1 MLLKKGKTAAKAKPA
16 RAASAEP
23 KKLSVYREKVKIHQ
37 IKSKKRE
44 REKEKQLLFFCCL
57 LLFVCCSLFLFVF
70 VFFSLFSLGSSC
82 SFSFCFFT
90 SFFFLCSCF
99 DWFPVDFDFVDLFF
113 LICGFFLLKVAA
125 PSRRKVQHPTKV
137 RASLVPGAVLIL
149 LAGKFRGK
157 RVVLLSVLP
166 SGLLLVTG
174 PYKLN
179 GVPLRRVNASFV
191 IATSTRVDL
200 TGLKLKPEITTDAYY
215 TAPKT
220 AKPKRTGK
228 DDAVFAAAKGKK
240 VREKK
245 EEKKKTKNP

>member
-1 MLLKKGKTAAKAKPA
+1 M
-16 RAASAEP
+16 
-23 KKLSVYREKVKIHQ
+23 
-37 IKSKKRE
+37 
-44 REKEKQLLFFCCL
+44 
-57 LLFVCCSLFLFVF
+57 
-70 VFFSLFSLGSSC
+70 
-82 SFSFCFFT
+82 
-90 SFFFLCSCF
+90 
-99 DWFPVDFDFVDLFF
+99 
-113 LICGFFLLKVAA
+113 
-125 PSRRKVQHPTKV
+125 

-240 VREKK
+240 VREKQ
-245 EEKKKTKNP
+245 KKKKPKIPEFFFFARLLLLPSALLLRRRLTPSCSRPSRRRTCWPPTCASRFPCQRDNCLI